1 MQKAFQNRK
10 DQILGSY
17 TITDFSELH
26 QELLKA
32 GQSQPAGFEN
42 RQIFFQINNSLLK
55 VGSAGP
61 ATFKNRPGPIL
72 PVFKIFSQIQKLFAL
87 NSSEFINSI

>member
-1 MQKAFQNRK
+1 MQKAFQNQPV
-10 DQILGSY
+10 QILGY
-17 TITDFSELH
+17 YMITDFSELH
-26 QELLKA
+26 RKLLKA

-61 ATFKNRPGPIL
+61 ATFKNWPGRIL
-72 PVFKIFSQIQKLFAL
+72 PVF
-87 NSSEFINSI
+87 